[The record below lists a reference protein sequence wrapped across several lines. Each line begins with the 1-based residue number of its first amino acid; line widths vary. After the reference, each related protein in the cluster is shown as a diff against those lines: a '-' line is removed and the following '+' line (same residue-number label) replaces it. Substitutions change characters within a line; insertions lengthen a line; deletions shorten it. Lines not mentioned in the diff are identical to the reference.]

1 MDPFSAL
8 ATPFTHNL
16 RFSIAL
22 LLFHAV
28 CLDFAFS
35 SDQQVKAVKVEKKC
49 EKRKKKKKGGVHRS
63 LVGKLIASQSSF

>member
-22 LLFHAV
+22 LLFHAAFTHV
-28 CLDFAFS
+28 CLDFAFR

-49 EKRKKKKKGGVHRS
+49 EKRKKKKKKKAVFI
-63 LVGKLIASQSSF
+63 VA